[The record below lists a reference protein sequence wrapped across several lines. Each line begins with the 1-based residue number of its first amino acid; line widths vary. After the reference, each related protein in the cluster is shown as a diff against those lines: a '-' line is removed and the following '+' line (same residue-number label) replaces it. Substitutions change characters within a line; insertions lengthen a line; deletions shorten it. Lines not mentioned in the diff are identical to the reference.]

1 MQMYQYSLNILRAK
15 RSIACAD
22 VRSDIPMAKASL
34 DRINS
39 SPDVPVWLDRN
50 SPFNIEGGDE
60 LILSKEALAIG
71 ISVCDVLSNTF
82 C

>member
-1 MQMYQYSLNILRAK
+1 MHERTTIWNFNRITFLNVVDSSLNIRAK

-39 SPDVPVWLDRN
+39 SPP
-50 SPFNIEGGDE
+50 S
-60 LILSKEALAIG
+60 ILNGEFR
-71 ISVCDVLSNTF
+71 SNHTGTSASLNLG
-82 C
+82 